1 MQIDLIHSDR
11 GNRDENDALCT
22 YKSVLVYV
30 TVVKWQRRSW
40 RYLVNICQQRDS
52 EHRIVAVPIFR
63 LCETKCNIWTNSTR
77 QGNGFE
83 WGDGR
88 CGWKRSLHVEGVRLS
103 VHTPSYVED
112 VDEAASYP
120 VIANALL
127 ENSSAHGLPT
137 FYRAQGE
144 STKIIMSQNSY
155 TWHSTLSDTIR
166 KLATCIGSRR
176 DRSAE

>member
-103 VHTPSYVED
+103 VHDAELCRGRRRSRQLPS
-112 VDEAASYP
+112 
-120 VIANALL
+120 
-127 ENSSAHGLPT
+127 H
-137 FYRAQGE
+137 RQ
-144 STKIIMSQNSY
+144 
-155 TWHSTLSDTIR
+155 
-166 KLATCIGSRR
+166 
-176 DRSAE
+176 RSARELQRSRASNLLPSTRWVN